1 MDKLSLR
8 TLIEAAL
15 VEAKELHHIAVSIGV
30 EKDENWPKFYADVVV
45 RRLTPI
51 ATGMQAH
58 PVAHVTGKITVDGV
72 AIPQADG
79 DSSSFVTREIDGD
92 VSWEIDTD
100 THIEYPI
107 TSRTHVGE

>member
-8 TLIEAAL
+8 ALIEAAL
-15 VEAKELHHIAVSIGV
+15 VEAKDLHHIAVSIGV

-58 PVAHVTGKITVDGV
+58 PVAHVKLSEANQRD
-72 AIPQADG
+72 AISQE
-79 DSSSFVTREIDGD
+79 EIN
-92 VSWEIDTD
+92 SL
-100 THIEYPI
+100 
-107 TSRTHVGE
+107 